1 MCRTNIKLH
10 AIFWNLLTL
19 TINKRKHLYSIL
31 VFIFIRISSHLLFLY
46 QCNTTRI
53 KVFKNKLF
61 KKKIAFNNIY
71 FNSKFQTV

>member
-1 MCRTNIKLH
+1 MCRTNIKLY